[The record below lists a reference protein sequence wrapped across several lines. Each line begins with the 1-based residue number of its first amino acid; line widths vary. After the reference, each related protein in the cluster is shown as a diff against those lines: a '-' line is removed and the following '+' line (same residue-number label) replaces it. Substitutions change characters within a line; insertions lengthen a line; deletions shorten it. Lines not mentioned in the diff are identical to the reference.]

1 MTNCSSCR
9 SLSRSTTI
17 GTEKS
22 SPAMDHTVAD
32 GGERP
37 SGTVGAQPVQEE
49 IQARLVLRF
58 LLALAVEGD
67 VDLAGETSWLVK
79 PPSNSNSANL
89 VDDEPA
95 LMVRMPRASY
105 AAARLR

>member
-9 SLSRSTTI
+9 RLSRSTTI
-17 GTEKS
+17 GAEKS
-22 SPAMDHTVAD
+22 SPAMHHTVAD

-58 LLALAVEGD
+58 LLGFVVEGD
-67 VDLAGETSWLVK
+67 VDLALV
-79 PPSNSNSANL
+79 AAFG
-89 VDDEPA
+89 V
-95 LMVRMPRASY
+95 PRRFAVTGKQD
-105 AAARLR
+105 AHA